1 MRNLIVI
8 AACLATLS
16 CSSSGGATGG
26 TTDGTGVNR
35 AGLMIVQLEPPRS
48 MTRQGEEIEVRY
60 GVRATNNTAEEIT
73 LRRLILDPSG
83 SGGPYVVQRQQY
95 FFTHVIPA
103 HSIHEFEFWAKAI
116 TTGNAQS
123 IDARAPVTV
132 RATAHFESASG
143 PFRKTITQHVN
154 Q

>member
-16 CSSSGGATGG
+16 CSSGGATGS
-26 TTDGTGVNR
+26 TGADAGLNR
-35 AGLMIVQLEPPRS
+35 AALMIVQLEPPRS
-48 MTRQGEEIEVRY
+48 MTRAGEEIEVRY

-73 LRRLILDPSG
+73 LRRLILAPSG

-95 FFTHVIPA
+95 FFTHAIPA
-103 HSIHEFEFWAKAI
+103 HSIHEFEFWAKAV
-116 TTGNAQS
+116 TTGNPQS

-132 RATAHFESASG
+132 RATAHFESAGG